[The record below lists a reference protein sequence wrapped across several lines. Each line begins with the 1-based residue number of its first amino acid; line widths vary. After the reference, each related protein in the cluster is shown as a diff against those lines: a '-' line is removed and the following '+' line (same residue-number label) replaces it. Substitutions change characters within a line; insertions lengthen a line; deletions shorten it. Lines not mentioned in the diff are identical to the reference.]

1 MSSGYEAN
9 SFLYYH
15 KCLFDYTVLF
25 LRLGE
30 MFNNEYEESKWDNLT
45 QGDEGK
51 EINGSG
57 KMPQGTPVLRV
68 WREEM
73 GKIDVES

>member
-1 MSSGYEAN
+1 MRQTLFYTIINVYSIIPFSSWGW
-9 SFLYYH
+9 
-15 KCLFDYTVLF
+15 
-25 LRLGE
+25 GE